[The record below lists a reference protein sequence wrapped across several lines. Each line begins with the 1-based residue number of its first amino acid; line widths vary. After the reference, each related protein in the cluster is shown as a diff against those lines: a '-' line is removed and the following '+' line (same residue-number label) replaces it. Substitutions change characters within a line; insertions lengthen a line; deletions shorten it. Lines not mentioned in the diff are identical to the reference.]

1 VINLVDEANGRG
13 FVRVRIRQFHPNL
26 PDTTLIDTYQI
37 EQKKI
42 HQLEKPTKESLW
54 PENA

>member
-1 VINLVDEANGRG
+1 VINLVDEAYGRG

-42 HQLEKPTKESLW
+42 HQLEKPTKESL
-54 PENA
+54 